1 MDPTA
6 MDGTY
11 ADYVKHEEEVQLGQE
26 PNALAD
32 HTDTEQGS
40 PSQPCDPAALLDQH
54 ETTIRRVKGVIK
66 DLIDAGN
73 MYWAKELLIAL
84 DLDSGD

>member
-32 HTDTEQGS
+32 HTDQEPS
-40 PSQPCDPAALLDQH
+40 PTPGLEDRIGAV
-54 ETTIRRVKGVIK
+54 VKEM
-66 DLIDAGN
+66 IDAGN
-73 MYWAKELLIAL
+73 YFWAGRVADAL
-84 DLDSGD
+84 ADNPKG

>member
-1 MDPTA
+1 MDA
-6 MDGTY
+6 NALDGTY
-11 ADYVKHEEEVQLGQE
+11 VDYVKHEEDVQLGQE

-32 HTDTEQGS
+32 HTDQ
-40 PSQPCDPAALLDQH
+40 
-54 ETTIRRVKGVIK
+54 ETTPPKTGDAAAIERVKGVIK

-73 MYWAKELLIAL
+73 TYWAKELLVAL

>member
-1 MDPTA
+1 MDTSA
-6 MDGTY
+6 LDGTY
-11 ADYVKHEEEVQLGQE
+11 ADYVKHEADIQLGQE

-32 HTDTEQGS
+32 HTDQEDDTVAELIDAAEAA
-40 PSQPCDPAALLDQH
+40 SQYEA
-54 ETTIRRVKGVIK
+54 TIRRVKGVIK